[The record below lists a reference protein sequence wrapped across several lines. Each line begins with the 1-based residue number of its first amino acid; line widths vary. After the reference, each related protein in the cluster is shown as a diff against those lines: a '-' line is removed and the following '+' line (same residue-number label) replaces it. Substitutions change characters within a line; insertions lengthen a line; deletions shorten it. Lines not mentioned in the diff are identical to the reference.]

1 MNKAKFFERYKDL
14 FHTNNFTDTYNA
26 YKSLSEQE
34 RKKLASKA
42 LSESGKKWHA
52 THREEFSNAMKGH
65 KVSQETKDKI
75 SKSNT
80 EYYKDQN
87 NRNKTSEAIKKAF
100 KEKPRSKES
109 HQRQAES
116 LRKAYQEHPEIKQK
130 ISESLKQHY
139 KDPEFRK
146 MISER
151 TKKAM
156 AEFYKT
162 AKGQENLKK

>member
-65 KVSQETKDKI
+65 KVSQETLTRANMP
-75 SKSNT
+75 STRANMPSGVN
-80 EYYKDQN
+80 
-87 NRNKTSEAIKKAF
+87 
-100 KEKPRSKES
+100 P
-109 HQRQAES
+109 
-116 LRKAYQEHPEIKQK
+116 
-130 ISESLKQHY
+130 
-139 KDPEFRK
+139 
-146 MISER
+146 
-151 TKKAM
+151 
-156 AEFYKT
+156 
-162 AKGQENLKK
+162 